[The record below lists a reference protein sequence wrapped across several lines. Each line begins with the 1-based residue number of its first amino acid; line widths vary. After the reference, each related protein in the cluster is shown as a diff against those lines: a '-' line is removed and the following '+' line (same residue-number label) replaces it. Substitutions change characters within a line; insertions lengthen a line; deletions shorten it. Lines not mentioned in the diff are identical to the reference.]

1 MFKKNKIKDVI
12 NKSDNLI
19 NGIFIVD
26 LLDKGYLDKYMGYLS
41 DNKIYIE
48 CPTIIKKKY
57 LTEYEQFLCILDN
70 FITYTINSFSNIE
83 LIYIILPL
91 CIANDKDNIF
101 LTKKYFYDN
110 SNITYFNKEFNKLII
125 ENFYNNCLV
134 LRNELD
140 KLFMAVGFDL
150 DNINNDN
157 YNDLLKMVNL
167 LEEICFINRGKY
179 GIIALF
185 EKINDNNYN
194 MFFMQYELLFTMYK
208 KKWHFV
214 MEYRNFKESSI

>member
-1 MFKKNKIKDVI
+1 M
-12 NKSDNLI
+12 
-19 NGIFIVD
+19 
-26 LLDKGYLDKYMGYLS
+26 
-41 DNKIYIE
+41 
-48 CPTIIKKKY
+48 
-57 LTEYEQFLCILDN
+57 
-70 FITYTINSFSNIE
+70 E
-83 LIYIILPL
+83 LICKMNVKSYGFIDTKEIPVTLE
-91 CIANDKDNIF
+91 KDTNK
-101 LTKKYFYDN
+101 LLVKGPKGEL
-110 SNITYFNKEFNKLII
+110 SKEFNKLII

-150 DNINNDN
+150 DNIDKDN

-167 LEEICFINRGKY
+167 LEEICFVNRGKY